1 MKKIIL
7 VFGVLLCG
15 IMNAQLKFGVNAG
28 FLSGEAKAKTIFGNY
43 NKSGNG
49 FYVGVFS
56 EMSVLG
62 KLAVRPAVNYTRIKD
77 TDVLMIPIMAKY
89 FVFSGFN
96 VQAGPQFL
104 IDLSNEPPIDLGI
117 DYNKTNVA
125 LGFGIGYDFLDKFS
139 AEARYSLQLNDHM
152 KDATSN
158 NTIKA
163 NYFNIGIGYKLK

>member
-1 MKKIIL
+1 
-7 VFGVLLCG
+7 
-15 IMNAQLKFGVNAG
+15 MNAQIKFGVNAG

-43 NKSGNG
+43 SESGNG
-49 FYVGVFS
+49 MYAGIFS
-56 EMSVLG
+56 EVSVLG
-62 KLAVRPAVNYTRIKD
+62 KLSVRPAVNYTRLKD
-77 TDVLMIPIMAKY
+77 SNGILIPIMAKY

-104 IDLSNEPPIDLGI
+104 IDLSSEPDIQLGTG
-117 DYNKTNVA
+117 YNKTNVA

>member
-28 FLSGEAKAKTIFGNY
+28 FLSGEAKAKTVFGESSQ
-43 NKSGNG
+43 SGNG
-49 FYVGVFS
+49 FYAGAFS
-56 EMSVLG
+56 EVNVFG
-62 KLAVRPAVNYTRIKD
+62 KLAVRPSVNYTRLKD
-77 TDVLMIPIMAKY
+77 SDGLLIPIMVKY
-89 FVFSGFN
+89 FVFSGLN

-104 IDLSNEPPIDLGI
+104 IDLSSEPDIQIGSG
-117 DYNKTNVA
+117 YNKTNVG
-125 LGFGIGYDFLDKFS
+125 LGFGLGYDFLDKFS
-139 AEARYSLQLNDHM
+139 AEARYSIQLNDHM

-163 NYFNIGIGYKLK
+163 NYFNIGIAYKLK